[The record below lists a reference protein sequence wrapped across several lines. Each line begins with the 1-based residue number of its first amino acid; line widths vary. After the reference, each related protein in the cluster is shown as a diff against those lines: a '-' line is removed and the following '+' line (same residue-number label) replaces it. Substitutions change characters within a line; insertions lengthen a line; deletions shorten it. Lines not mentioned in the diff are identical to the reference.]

1 MGEEKNTKWKY
12 VPDMGHHMLPQAEIC
27 CRDQD
32 EKLVAAQISEEQA
45 VLEAFGNG
53 TGECGVG

>member
-32 EKLVAAQISEEQA
+32 EKLVAAQISE
-45 VLEAFGNG
+45 
-53 TGECGVG
+53 

>member
-1 MGEEKNTKWKY
+1 MGETGGVMGEEKNTKWKY

-32 EKLVAAQISEEQA
+32 EKLVADRKS
-45 VLEAFGNG
+45 V
-53 TGECGVG
+53 V